1 MMRGRDEDHKTA
13 GPQSHMGT
21 INIPPPTDVIT
32 LIALLLPLGVG
43 FYRSTVHSE

>member
-1 MMRGRDEDHKTA
+1 MMRGRDEDHNTA

-21 INIPPPTDVIT
+21 INIPPPTDVI
-32 LIALLLPLGVG
+32 ALLLPLGVG